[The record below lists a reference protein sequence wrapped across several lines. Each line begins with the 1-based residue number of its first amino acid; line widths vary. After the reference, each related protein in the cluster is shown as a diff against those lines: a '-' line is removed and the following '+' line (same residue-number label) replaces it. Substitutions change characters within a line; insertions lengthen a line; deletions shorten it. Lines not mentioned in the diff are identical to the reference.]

1 MKNGILKGKGLD
13 LGAEPPCINL
23 LGTPCPPSLRF
34 VVTQSIMRGALGFSV
49 LRFWLFFRSVF
60 RFWWSL
66 RFVDFSFFSIW
77 FSVFVKNTSSFSV
90 LVPDVVFGFWKGS
103 EVQ

>member
-34 VVTQSIMRGALGFSV
+34 VVAQSIMRGALGFSV
-49 LRFWLFFRSVF
+49 LRYWLFFRSVF
-60 RFWWSL
+60 QFL
-66 RFVDFSFFSIW
+66 LQKT
-77 FSVFVKNTSSFSV
+77 SVFRF
-90 LVPDVVFGFWKGS
+90 FGFGGHCGLWIFRFLASGFRFS
-103 EVQ
+103 

>member
-34 VVTQSIMRGALGFSV
+34 VVTRSIMRGALGFSV

-60 RFWWSL
+60 
-66 RFVDFSFFSIW
+66 VAKDFG
-77 FSVFVKNTSSFSV
+77 FSV
-90 LVPDVVFGFWKGS
+90 LVVIAVCGFFVF
-103 EVQ
+103 